1 MTGRG
6 FIVLLCLAVSAC
18 IVQES
23 RQFGPPSFVSVSSA
37 VQEPGTVLLSCVM
50 SDSRVESCGFLYGE
64 SQPLAHRVEC
74 RMEGN
79 GFSTAISDITPG
91 VDYTWCAY
99 VRAGESELLSET
111 GTFSIA
117 APVAVD
123 AIPIEDAAFKS
134 YLARDF
140 DSDHDGIISRDEA
153 AVITAISISP
163 TNQYGIQSLQGIE
176 YMPNLETID
185 CPGGWSGDNAPPEGT
200 LRYVDVSHNHRLRV
214 LNVAHNSALKGELD
228 LSGMSDLET
237 LSISD
242 CIYELSDLVSNPR
255 LKTLRCS
262 SCGLSMLDVSRL
274 SMLET
279 LECWGNR
286 IHSLDV
292 SGNSRLS
299 YLDCSPMDDEDGN
312 NLLAT
317 LFVNGSQAIANV
329 TVNRN
334 PYFIPDGTQI
344 VDINPYPPTDEIWYT
359 TVSGNAIKLRYTNIC
374 VGAALVSNTYQNGR
388 GVLKFSDSVVTFKE
402 RALYN
407 IADLRE
413 LVIPSSVIATTYSC
427 FRECPNLRR
436 VVFAPGLEILGDSSM
451 HHNEILEEV
460 VLPDTVIAI
469 EKDALSHSYS
479 LKHIDLPPRLER
491 LGQSAF
497 LHCRNLESIVLPA
510 TMKTIGIY
518 AFMHDVAL
526 RSITCL
532 APDPPS
538 GSPEMFDDTSECPI
552 YVPAASVEAYRTAPY
567 WSEYEHRIRAIVE

>member
-1 MTGRG
+1 M
-6 FIVLLCLAVSAC
+6 
-18 IVQES
+18 
-23 RQFGPPSFVSVSSA
+23 
-37 VQEPGTVLLSCVM
+37 
-50 SDSRVESCGFLYGE
+50 
-64 SQPLAHRVEC
+64 
-74 RMEGN
+74 
-79 GFSTAISDITPG
+79 
-91 VDYTWCAY
+91 
-99 VRAGESELLSET
+99 
-111 GTFSIA
+111 
-117 APVAVD
+117 
-123 AIPIEDAAFKS
+123 
-134 YLARDF
+134 
-140 DSDHDGIISRDEA
+140 
-153 AVITAISISP
+153 
-163 TNQYGIQSLQGIE
+163 
-176 YMPNLETID
+176 
-185 CPGGWSGDNAPPEGT
+185 
-200 LRYVDVSHNHRLRV
+200 
-214 LNVAHNSALKGELD
+214 
-228 LSGMSDLET
+228 
-237 LSISD
+237 
-242 CIYELSDLVSNPR
+242 
-255 LKTLRCS
+255 
-262 SCGLSMLDVSRL
+262 
-274 SMLET
+274 
-279 LECWGNR
+279 
-286 IHSLDV
+286 
-292 SGNSRLS
+292 
-299 YLDCSPMDDEDGN
+299 
-312 NLLAT
+312 
-317 LFVNGSQAIANV
+317 
-329 TVNRN
+329 
-334 PYFIPDGTQI
+334 
-344 VDINPYPPTDEIWYT
+344 
-359 TVSGNAIKLRYTNIC
+359 
-374 VGAALVSNTYQNGR
+374 
-388 GVLKFSDSVVTFKE
+388 LKFSDSVVTFKE